1 MGQFAK
7 DQNYIEVLGNFRK
20 LRCGF
25 KNSLNVDTNN

>member
-25 KNSLNVDTNN
+25 KKCLNVDTNT